1 MKFKSILLSSL
12 LALGCTAASAQE
24 AKTVNV
30 FNPHGYLQVQIGG
43 QETLGEIGFGDLL
56 SPNVQIGYGYNFNK
70 VVGARISVNAWQS
83 KAGQEFLGQTYK
95 WKWNYAA
102 PMVDATFN
110 LSNLFCGFNPNRVVN
125 VSVFAGI
132 GANIA
137 WGNKEAA
144 TAQSNMNAA
153 YNNLLNQ
160 EYNKYVNENVYDN
173 PLFPKDLLEAL
184 KKDPKFNAN
193 LPYGPNLVADAYK
206 NAKSDP
212 ALSYLWDDTKVRL
225 TGRVGANVDFRVS
238 ERVSLGLEVSANT
251 LNDRY
256 NSKKAGNSD
265 WYFNALVGA
274 KFTLG
279 KSYTTKTVP
288 APKPVEKIIE
298 RIIEKPVVAPAP
310 KTEAKQEA
318 VEENFRRDIFF
329 PIGNSNIAKSQT
341 TKIAE
346 IVDFMKENPDAKI
359 TLTGYADKGTG
370 SESFNDKIAARRAQT
385 VYNTLAA
392 KGVAKNRMIKKSEGS
407 RVQPFEENDM
417 NRVTICIAK

>member
-56 SPNVQIGYGYNFNK
+56 SPNVQVGYGYNFNK
-70 VVGARISVNAWQS
+70 VVGARVSLNAWQS

-95 WKWNYAA
+95 WKWNYVA

-110 LSNLFCGFNPNRVVN
+110 LSNLFCGFNPNRLVN
-125 VSVFAGI
+125 VGVFAGI

-137 WGNKEAA
+137 WGNDEAT
-144 TAQSNMNAA
+144 TAQSNMKTA
-153 YNNLLNQ
+153 YTNLINSAYGTTTP
-160 EYNKYVNENVYDN
+160 EANKV
-173 PLFPKDLLEAL
+173 
-184 KKDPKFNAN
+184 
-193 LPYGPNLVADAYK
+193 
-206 NAKSDP
+206 AKSDP
-212 ALSYLWDDTKVRL
+212 ALSYLWDGSKVRL

-279 KSYTTKTVP
+279 KSYTTKTIP

-298 RIIEKPVVAPAP
+298 RIIEKPAPAPAP
-310 KTEAKQEA
+310 KTETKQEA
-318 VEENFRRDIFF
+318 VDENFRRDIFF

-346 IVDFMKENPDAKI
+346 IVTFMKENPDAKI

-370 SESFNDKIAARRAQT
+370 SAAFNDKIAARRAQT

-392 KGVAKNRMIKKSEGS
+392 KGVAKSRMIKKSMGS

>member
-56 SPNVQIGYGYNFNK
+56 SPNVQVGYGYNFNK
-70 VVGARISVNAWQS
+70 VVGARVSLNAWQS

-95 WKWNYAA
+95 WKWNYVA

-110 LSNLFCGFNPNRVVN
+110 LSNLFCGFNPNRLVN
-125 VSVFAGI
+125 VGVFAGI

-137 WGNKEAA
+137 WGNDEAA

-153 YNNLLNQ
+153 YTNLINSAYGTTTIP
-160 EYNKYVNENVYDN
+160 EANKV
-173 PLFPKDLLEAL
+173 
-184 KKDPKFNAN
+184 
-193 LPYGPNLVADAYK
+193 
-206 NAKSDP
+206 AKSDP
-212 ALSYLWDDTKVRL
+212 ALSYLWDGSKVRL

-256 NSKKAGNSD
+256 NSKKAGNAD

-279 KSYTTKTVP
+279 KTYTTKTIP

-298 RIIEKPVVAPAP
+298 RIIEKPAPAP
-310 KTEAKQEA
+310 VPKTETKQEA

-346 IVDFMKENPDAKI
+346 IVTFMKENPDAKI

-370 SESFNDKIAARRAQT
+370 SAAFNDKIAARRAQT

-392 KGVAKNRMIKKSEGS
+392 KGVAKSRMIKKSMGS

>member
-56 SPNVQIGYGYNFNK
+56 SPNVQVGYGYNFNK
-70 VVGARISVNAWQS
+70 VVGARVSLNAWQS

-95 WKWNYAA
+95 WKWNYVA

-110 LSNLFCGFNPNRVVN
+110 LSNLFCGFNPNRLVN
-125 VSVFAGI
+125 VGVFAGI

-137 WGNKEAA
+137 WGNDEAA
-144 TAQSNMNAA
+144 TAQSNMKTA
-153 YNNLLNQ
+153 YTNLINSAYGTTTP
-160 EYNKYVNENVYDN
+160 EANKV
-173 PLFPKDLLEAL
+173 
-184 KKDPKFNAN
+184 
-193 LPYGPNLVADAYK
+193 
-206 NAKSDP
+206 AKSDP
-212 ALSYLWDDTKVRL
+212 ALSYLWDGSKVRL

-279 KSYTTKTVP
+279 KTYTTKTIP

-298 RIIEKPVVAPAP
+298 RIIEKPAPAPAP
-310 KTEAKQEA
+310 KTETKQEA
-318 VEENFRRDIFF
+318 VDENFRRDIFF
-329 PIGNSNIAKSQT
+329 PIGNTNIAKSQT

-346 IVDFMKENPDAKI
+346 IVEYMKENPDAKI

-370 SESFNDKIAARRAQT
+370 SAAFNDKIAARRAQT

-392 KGVAKNRMIKKSEGS
+392 KGVAKSRMIKESKGC

>member
-56 SPNVQIGYGYNFNK
+56 SPNVQVGYGYNFNK
-70 VVGARISVNAWQS
+70 VVGARVSLNAWQS

-95 WKWNYAA
+95 WKWNYVA

-110 LSNLFCGFNPNRVVN
+110 LSNLFCGFNPNRLVN
-125 VSVFAGI
+125 VGVFAGI

-137 WGNKEAA
+137 WGNDEAA

-153 YNNLLNQ
+153 YTNLINSAYGTTTIP
-160 EYNKYVNENVYDN
+160 EANKV
-173 PLFPKDLLEAL
+173 
-184 KKDPKFNAN
+184 
-193 LPYGPNLVADAYK
+193 
-206 NAKSDP
+206 AKSDP
-212 ALSYLWDDTKVRL
+212 ALSYLWDGSKVRL

-298 RIIEKPVVAPAP
+298 RIIEKPAPAP
-310 KTEAKQEA
+310 VPKTETKQEA
-318 VEENFRRDIFF
+318 VDENFRRDIFF

-346 IVDFMKENPDAKI
+346 IVTFMKENPDAKI

-370 SESFNDKIAARRAQT
+370 SAAFNDKIAARRAQT

-392 KGVAKNRMIKKSEGS
+392 KGVAKSRMIKKSMGS

-417 NRVTICIAK
+417 NGVTICIAK

>member
-56 SPNVQIGYGYNFNK
+56 SPNVQVGYGYNFNK
-70 VVGARISVNAWQS
+70 VVGARVSLNAWQS

-95 WKWNYAA
+95 WKWNYVA

-110 LSNLFCGFNPNRVVN
+110 LSNLFCGFNPNRLVN
-125 VSVFAGI
+125 VGVFAGI

-137 WGNKEAA
+137 WGNDEAH
-144 TAQSNMNAA
+144 TAQSNMNTA
-153 YNNLLNQ
+153 YTNLINSAYGTTTP
-160 EYNKYVNENVYDN
+160 EANKV
-173 PLFPKDLLEAL
+173 
-184 KKDPKFNAN
+184 
-193 LPYGPNLVADAYK
+193 
-206 NAKSDP
+206 AKSDP
-212 ALSYLWDDTKVRL
+212 ALSYLWDGSKVRL

-251 LNDRY
+251 LNDHY

-279 KSYTTKTVP
+279 KTYTTKTIP

-298 RIIEKPVVAPAP
+298 RIIEKPAPAPAP
-310 KTEAKQEA
+310 KTETKQEA

-346 IVDFMKENPDAKI
+346 IVTFMKENPDAKI

-370 SESFNDKIAARRAQT
+370 SAAFNDKIAARRAQT

-392 KGVAKNRMIKKSEGS
+392 KGVAKSRMIKKSMGS

>member
-56 SPNVQIGYGYNFNK
+56 SPNVQVGYGYNFNK
-70 VVGARISVNAWQS
+70 VVGARVSLNAWQS

-95 WKWNYAA
+95 WKWNYVA

-110 LSNLFCGFNPNRVVN
+110 LSNLFCGFNPNRLVN
-125 VSVFAGI
+125 VGVFAGI

-137 WGNKEAA
+137 WGNDEAA
-144 TAQSNMNAA
+144 TAQSNMKTA
-153 YNNLLNQ
+153 YTNLINSAYGTTTP
-160 EYNKYVNENVYDN
+160 EANKV
-173 PLFPKDLLEAL
+173 
-184 KKDPKFNAN
+184 
-193 LPYGPNLVADAYK
+193 
-206 NAKSDP
+206 AKSDP
-212 ALSYLWDDTKVRL
+212 ALSYLWDGSKVRL

-279 KSYTTKTVP
+279 KTYTTKTIP

-298 RIIEKPVVAPAP
+298 RIIEKPAPAPAP
-310 KTEAKQEA
+310 KVESKV

-329 PIGNSNIAKSQT
+329 PIGNTNIAKSQT

-346 IVDFMKENPDAKI
+346 IVEYMKENPDAKI

-370 SESFNDKIAARRAQT
+370 SAAFNDKIAARRAQT

-392 KGVAKNRMIKKSEGS
+392 KGVAKSRMIKESKGC

>member
-56 SPNVQIGYGYNFNK
+56 SPNVQVGYGYNFNK
-70 VVGARISVNAWQS
+70 VVGARVSLNAWQS

-95 WKWNYAA
+95 WKWNYVA

-110 LSNLFCGFNPNRVVN
+110 LSNLFCGFNPNRLVN
-125 VSVFAGI
+125 VGVFAGI

-137 WGNKEAA
+137 WGNDEAA

-153 YNNLLNQ
+153 YTNLINSAYGTTTIP
-160 EYNKYVNENVYDN
+160 EANKV
-173 PLFPKDLLEAL
+173 
-184 KKDPKFNAN
+184 
-193 LPYGPNLVADAYK
+193 
-206 NAKSDP
+206 AKSDP
-212 ALSYLWDDTKVRL
+212 ALSYLWDGSKVRL

-256 NSKKAGNSD
+256 NSKKAGNAD

-298 RIIEKPVVAPAP
+298 RIIEKPAPAPAP
-310 KTEAKQEA
+310 KTETKQEA
-318 VEENFRRDIFF
+318 VDENFRRDIFF

-346 IVDFMKENPDAKI
+346 IVTFMKENPDAKI

-370 SESFNDKIAARRAQT
+370 SAAFNDKIAARRAQT

-392 KGVAKNRMIKKSEGS
+392 KGVAKSRMIKKSMGS

>member
-56 SPNVQIGYGYNFNK
+56 SPNVQVGYGYNFNK
-70 VVGARISVNAWQS
+70 VVGARVSLNAWQS

-95 WKWNYAA
+95 WKWNYVA

-110 LSNLFCGFNPNRVVN
+110 LSNLFCGFNPNRLVN
-125 VSVFAGI
+125 VGVFAGI

-137 WGNKEAA
+137 WGNDEAT

-153 YNNLLNQ
+153 YTNLINSAYGTTTIP
-160 EYNKYVNENVYDN
+160 EANKV
-173 PLFPKDLLEAL
+173 
-184 KKDPKFNAN
+184 
-193 LPYGPNLVADAYK
+193 
-206 NAKSDP
+206 AKSDP
-212 ALSYLWDDTKVRL
+212 ALSYLWDGSKVRL

-298 RIIEKPVVAPAP
+298 RIIEKPAPAPAP
-310 KTEAKQEA
+310 KTETKQEA
-318 VEENFRRDIFF
+318 VDENFRRDIFF

-346 IVDFMKENPDAKI
+346 IVTFMKENPDAKI

-370 SESFNDKIAARRAQT
+370 SAAFNDKIAARRAQT

-392 KGVAKNRMIKKSEGS
+392 KGVAKSRMIKKSMGS